1 VHISS
6 ELKAS
11 DRFAQVKRKT
21 AAAHKGNMMVDAKF
35 DEGGEGA
42 ISLRAETQAD
52 LSVMAALVQDAVL
65 PITEIVWEAKA
76 RRLALLINRFRWED
90 KAQAEAEGRPYER
103 VRALLVVSDVT
114 HVASQGIDRGDQDVV
129 LSLLDI
135 AFEPAQDGAGRVVFT
150 LAGDGAIAADVECL
164 DVDLRDV
171 ERPYRAPS
179 GNAPRHP
186 D

>member
-1 VHISS
+1 MPVAM
-6 ELKAS
+6 LKG
-11 DRFAQVKRKT
+11 KR
-21 AAAHKGNMMVDAKF
+21 MVDARF
-35 DEGGEGA
+35 EDGGEGA
-42 ISLRAETQAD
+42 MALRAETQAD

-65 PITEIVWEAKA
+65 PITEIVWDAKA

-90 KAQAEAEGRPYER
+90 KAQAEAERRAYER

-114 HVASQGIDRGDQDVV
+114 HVASQGIDRSDLDLV
-129 LSLLDI
+129 LSILDI
-135 AFEPAQDGAGRVVFT
+135 AFEPGQDGAGRVIIT

-179 GNAPRHP
+179 GKVPHHP